1 MIKFSKTEKK
11 KESLL
16 TEKKMENK
24 KLGKIIRFWLNK

>member
-16 TEKKMENK
+16 TEKKWKIRNQE
-24 KLGKIIRFWLNK
+24 KLSGFG